1 MYLQELKFHNQLS
14 RKIFFISKLNVYNYL
29 IFNYNLN
36 NLLKQLLENILF
48 DDKLKLKFFYHII

>member
-14 RKIFFISKLNVYNYL
+14 RKIFFISKLNFYNYL

-48 DDKLKLKFFYHII
+48 DDKLKLKFFYHTI

>member
-14 RKIFFISKLNVYNYL
+14 RKIFFISKLNVYKYL

-36 NLLKQLLENILF
+36 NLLKQKTFRKYFI
-48 DDKLKLKFFYHII
+48 